1 MSPGRFPEKGL
12 ELKNFFLFVRMIS
25 SFKVEQEGSKLFVTA
40 PDDKPV
46 EATRE
51 PPAVQAKQDGKG
63 VVIIGGGAGAAHA
76 IESLREEGYEG
87 RIRVVS
93 AEK

>member
-1 MSPGRFPEKGL
+1 M
-12 ELKNFFLFVRMIS
+12 VS
-25 SFKVEQEGSKLFVTA
+25 SSSYKVEQEGSKLFVTA
-40 PDDKPV
+40 PDDKPT

-51 PPAVQAKQDGKG
+51 PPSVQAKSEGKG

-93 AEK
+93 AEE